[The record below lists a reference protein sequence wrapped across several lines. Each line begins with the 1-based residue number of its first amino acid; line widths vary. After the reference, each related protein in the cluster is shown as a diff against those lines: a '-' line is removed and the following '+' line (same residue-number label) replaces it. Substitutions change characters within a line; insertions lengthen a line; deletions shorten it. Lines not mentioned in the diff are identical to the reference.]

1 MYCSLDD
8 AYNTASDLLQ
18 SRQDCVYDNIV
29 KDDMSMMEQ
38 CRPTDMFTAQGE
50 FKPYSAL
57 GEVNNMCGTT
67 IKQFEQPDELGGTPI
82 DLLQPKQQ
90 TTQRNHAPIS
100 ASDNNVPEYAFDKSH
115 KHFSEKSKCKEDPK
129 KAVSEPSK
137 TLHNKTLFQLSGEK
151 SGSRDVSSSLTPN
164 EEDQIRYIVN
174 ESFQDML
181 AKNKMQK
188 QIHKQSRKS
197 NWLSPDY
204 RDGILITFI
213 GVLILFILDILV
225 RISKKL

>member
-29 KDDMSMMEQ
+29 KDDTSIMEQ

-57 GEVNNMCGTT
+57 GEMNNICGTT

-82 DLLQPKQQ
+82 DSLTQKQQ
-90 TTQRNHAPIS
+90 TIQRKQAP
-100 ASDNNVPEYAFDKSH
+100 APLPVNDNNNVPEYTFDKSH
-115 KHFSEKSKCKEDPK
+115 KHSSKNSKNKEDLK
-129 KAVSEPSK
+129 KTVPESTTPPR
-137 TLHNKTLFQLSGEK
+137 NKTLYQLSGEV
-151 SGSRDVSSSLTPN
+151 DDSSSLTRN

-181 AKNKMQK
+181 TKNKLQK
-188 QIHKQSRKS
+188 QVHKPSRKH
-197 NWLSPDY
+197 NWLSSDY

-213 GVLILFILDILV
+213 GILILFILDILV